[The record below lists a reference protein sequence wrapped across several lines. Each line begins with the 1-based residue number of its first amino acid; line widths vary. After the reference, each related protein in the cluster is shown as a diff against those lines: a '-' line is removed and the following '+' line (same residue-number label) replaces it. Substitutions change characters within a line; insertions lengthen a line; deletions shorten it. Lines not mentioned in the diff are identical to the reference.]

1 VQFPCKSDA
10 SRNAERVA
18 QLNSALDLDDFA
30 ATRLRTIAAHSKQ
43 LTAIQKH
50 LPSALEPI
58 YEVTLAPKQDERQ
71 VIKAIEDEKLTPD
84 SRLRDIRSLRKQ
96 MSASKPPRRGQKRKK
111 AKPAKPMSAAK
122 FIRMLKRTTPSE
134 SVVQCDMETDAQKY
148 GTTVIGRFVITKVR
162 RARDG
167 TLLCGNRYPVGTPLP
182 ASVPPHIVRAIRKVV
197 G

>member
-1 VQFPCKSDA
+1 MGATVSRLPAGGPPPTTRPSPTARTRAQCKRDA
-10 SRNAERVA
+10 SRNAERVE

-96 MSASKPPRRGQKRKK
+96 MSASKPPRRG
-111 AKPAKPMSAAK
+111 
-122 FIRMLKRTTPSE
+122 
-134 SVVQCDMETDAQKY
+134 
-148 GTTVIGRFVITKVR
+148 
-162 RARDG
+162 
-167 TLLCGNRYPVGTPLP
+167 
-182 ASVPPHIVRAIRKVV
+182 
-197 G
+197 